1 MEQLNFN
8 MYSTETDF
16 ADEVTPFTT
25 CNEET
30 NERER
35 GRERVREGETERERD
50 GERETE
56 RERDGER
63 ERERGG

>member
-35 GRERVREGETERERD
+35 RRERR
-50 GERETE
+50 

-63 ERERGG
+63 ERRRERGG

>member
-16 ADEVTPFTT
+16 ADEVTPFTFATT

-35 GRERVREGETERERD
+35 D
-50 GERETE
+50 
-56 RERDGER
+56 
-63 ERERGG
+63 RGG